1 MLVLSRRVGEELVI
15 SENIKI
21 VIHQIG
27 GKRVSIGIEA
37 PIEVPIVRGELQ
49 AVRDSFK
56 EETSE
61 PHDEPQSVP
70 ALRIVPEFD
79 AVEPPARPPR

>member
-15 SENIKI
+15 SDNIKI

-37 PIEVPIVRGELQ
+37 PDEVPIVRGELQ
-49 AVRDSFK
+49 AVRNGFK
-56 EETSE
+56 EETVQAL
-61 PHDEPQSVP
+61 PP
-70 ALRIVPEFD
+70 LRIVPELETVD
-79 AVEPPARPPR
+79 PPARAPR